1 MILFPNAKINLG
13 LHVTGRRA
21 DGFHNIETLFYPI
34 GLSDIIEIT
43 PLSGKGLDNSFV
55 NTGIAID
62 TGNSDN
68 LCVRAWKVINKI
80 GPLPNVAIHLHK
92 IIPAGAGLGG
102 GSSDAAFVLMAL
114 NSMFDLGLKVN
125 ELAATAGSIGSDCP
139 FFIFNKPLVARGT
152 GDIFEPS
159 DVDLSGKFIMVVH
172 PGIMISTAMAY
183 RNICI
188 SEHHLSVKQVTETEP
203 SEWQDSLINDFEP
216 WVFKTYPVIANI
228 KEKMIV
234 SGAFYASMS
243 GSGSAVYGLFDSNED
258 FSAIKKEFPGMFIWA
273 GKI

>member
-34 GLSDIIEIT
+34 GLSDIIEINS
-43 PLSGKGLDNSFV
+43 LSGKSRDNSFIS
-55 NTGIAID
+55 TGIAID

-68 LCVRAWKVINKI
+68 LCIRAWKELNKI
-80 GPLPNVAIHLHK
+80 KSLPNVAIHLHK

-114 NSMFDLGLKVN
+114 NNMFDLGLKVN

-139 FFIFNKPLVARGT
+139 FFIFNKPLIASGT

-159 DVDLSGKFIMVVH
+159 NVDLSGKYIMVVH
-172 PGIMISTAMAY
+172 PGIIISTALAY
-183 RNICI
+183 RNICL
-188 SEHHLSVKQVTETEP
+188 SEHNLSVKQVIETEP

-216 WVFKTYPVIANI
+216 WVFQTCPVIANI
-228 KEKMIV
+228 KERMIV

-243 GSGSAVYGLFDSNED
+243 GSGSAVYGLFDVNEN
-258 FSAIKKEFPGMFIWA
+258 FSEIKKEFPGMFIWA
-273 GKI
+273 GKL